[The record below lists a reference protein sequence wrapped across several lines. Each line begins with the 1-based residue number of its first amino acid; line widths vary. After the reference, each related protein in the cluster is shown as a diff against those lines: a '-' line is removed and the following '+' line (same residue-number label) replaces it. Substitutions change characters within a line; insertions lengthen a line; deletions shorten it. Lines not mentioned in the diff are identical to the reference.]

1 MDSFGVCLF
10 NIRFIFQAGA
20 NMIVSGSAVVKSD
33 KPKEVIDSLRATT
46 EKWIK
51 INFEASQCSYS

>member
-1 MDSFGVCLF
+1 MESVEVDLF
-10 NIRFIFQAGA
+10 NISFIFQAGA

-33 KPKEVIDSLRATT
+33 KPKEVIDSLRTTT

-51 INFEASQCSYS
+51 INYEASQ